1 MLDMDEKLLI
11 NLHTKNAESRV
22 YISSNKDIE
31 SEEHLLYPRN
41 KNIASKKQKPIF
53 LGNKNIASNE

>member
-1 MLDMDEKLLI
+1 MLDMDEKILI
-11 NLHTKNAESRV
+11 NLHTKNAESREQ
-22 YISSNKDIE
+22 ISSNKDIE

-53 LGNKNIASNE
+53 LGNKNIAFDE